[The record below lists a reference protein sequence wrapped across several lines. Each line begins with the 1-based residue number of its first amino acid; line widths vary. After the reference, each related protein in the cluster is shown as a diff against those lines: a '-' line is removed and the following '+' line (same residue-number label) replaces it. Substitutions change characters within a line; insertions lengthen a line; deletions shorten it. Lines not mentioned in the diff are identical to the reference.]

1 MVQHWRKGISM
12 AHITEKFF
20 DSKEA
25 LTVELS
31 ASLEKNLVSG
41 IEQDGRAV
49 LMVSGGS
56 SPAPAY
62 RHLSHLELDWKN
74 IDVAMVDERWV
85 DASHDKSNEAFIK
98 STLLQHHGAAAN
110 FITMKN
116 GAETAEQGSEEC
128 EKAYQQLKQTFDVTI
143 LGMGPDGHT
152 ASLFP
157 HADGLEFGLT
167 TTQLVC
173 AINAIESEVTG
184 SITERMTLT
193 LSAIAQSKVVKLLIS
208 GEEKLAV
215 YKAAKAGG
223 NVNDMPLRA
232 VLNHPTINIEVYWAP

>member
-1 MVQHWRKGISM
+1 M
-12 AHITEKFF
+12 AIVEKFF

-25 LTVELS
+25 LTHALS
-31 ASLEKNLVSG
+31 SSLEERLVSG
-41 IEQDGRAV
+41 IETDGRAV

-62 RHLSHLELDWKN
+62 KHLSNLALDWAS

-85 DASHDKSNEAFIK
+85 EASHDKSNEAFIK
-98 STLLQHHGAAAN
+98 NTLLQNHAAKAN

-116 GAETAEQGSEEC
+116 EASTAQQGSEAC
-128 EKAYQQLKQTFDVTI
+128 ESAYQSLKRPFDITI

-157 HADGLEFGLT
+157 HAQGLEQGLKT
-167 TTQLVC
+167 GDLVC
-173 AINAIESEVTG
+173 AINAIESDVTG
-184 SITERMTLT
+184 KITERMTLT
-193 LSAIAQSKVVKLLIS
+193 LNAIAQTKVVKLLIS

-223 NVNDMPLRA
+223 DVNDMPLRA
-232 VLNHPTINIEVYWAP
+232 VLNHPEINIEVYWAP

>member
-1 MVQHWRKGISM
+1 M
-12 AHITEKFF
+12 ATLVEKFF
-20 DSKEA
+20 NTKDE
-25 LTVELS
+25 LTAELS
-31 ASLEKNLVSG
+31 KTLEQSLREG
-41 IEQDGRAV
+41 IENDGRAV

-62 RHLSHLELDWKN
+62 KHLSTLDLDWKH

-85 DASHDKSNEAFIK
+85 ASTHEKSNEAFIK
-98 STLLQHHGAAAN
+98 ATLLQNYGADAN

-116 GAETAEQGSEEC
+116 SAATAQLGAQEC
-128 EKAYQQLKQTFDVTI
+128 EKLYAELKRPFDVTI

-157 HADGLEFGLT
+157 HSQGLEDGLN

-173 AINAIESEVTG
+173 AINAIESDVTG

-193 LSAIAQSKVVKLLIS
+193 LNAIAHSKVVKLLIS

-215 YKAAKAGG
+215 YKQAKAQGD
-223 NVNDMPLRA
+223 VKDMPLRA
-232 VLNHPTINIEVYWAP
+232 VLNHPNINVEVYWAP

>member
-1 MVQHWRKGISM
+1 M
-12 AHITEKFF
+12 ATITEKFF
-20 DSKEA
+20 DSKES
-25 LTVELS
+25 LTAELS
-31 ASLEKNLVSG
+31 ASLEARLVSG
-41 IEQDGRAV
+41 IKKEGRAS

-62 RHLSHLELDWKN
+62 KHLSNLELEWNK

-85 DASHDKSNEAFIK
+85 DADHEKSNEAFIK
-98 STLLQHHGAAAN
+98 STLLQNHASSAN

-116 GAETAEQGSEEC
+116 TAATALQGANEC
-128 EKAYQQLKQTFDVTI
+128 EQAYQQLNQPFDVTI

-157 HADGLEFGLT
+157 NADGLENGLT
-167 TTQLVC
+167 STNLVC
-173 AINAIESEVTG
+173 AINAIQSEVTG
-184 SITERMTLT
+184 TITERMTLT
-193 LSAIAQSKVVKLLIS
+193 LHAIAQSKVVKLLIS

-215 YKAAKAGG
+215 YKTAQAGG
-223 NVNDMPLRA
+223 GVNDMPLRA

>member
-1 MVQHWRKGISM
+1 M
-12 AHITEKFF
+12 ATIVEKFF
-20 DSKEA
+20 DSKDA
-25 LTVELS
+25 LTAELS
-31 ASLEKNLVSG
+31 ATLEQSLISG
-41 IEQDGRAV
+41 IEADGRAV

-62 RHLSHLELDWKN
+62 KHLSNLELDWKN

-85 DASHDKSNEAFIK
+85 DTEHNKSNEVFIK
-98 STLLQHHGAAAN
+98 STLLQNHGAAAN
-110 FITMKN
+110 FVTMKN
-116 GAETAEQGSEEC
+116 SAVTAEQGIAKC
-128 EKAYQQLKQTFDVTI
+128 EAAYQQLKRPFDVTI

-157 HADGLEFGLT
+157 HADGLQNGLET
-167 TTQLVC
+167 PQLVC
-173 AINAIESEVTG
+173 AINAIKSDVTG
-184 SITERMTLT
+184 DITQRMTLT

-223 NVNDMPLRA
+223 DVNDMPLRA
-232 VLNHPTINIEVYWAP
+232 ILNHPTINIEVYWAP

>member
-1 MVQHWRKGISM
+1 M
-12 AHITEKFF
+12 ATIVEKFF
-20 DSKEA
+20 ASKDE
-25 LTVELS
+25 LTAELS
-31 ASLEKNLVSG
+31 ASLEQRLVAG
-41 IEQDGRAV
+41 IKDDGRAV

-62 RHLSHLELDWKN
+62 KHLSNLDLDWQN

-85 DASHDKSNEAFIK
+85 DASHDKSNEAFIN
-98 STLLQHHGAAAN
+98 STLLQNKGAAAN

-116 GAETAEQGSEEC
+116 DALTAHNGIAQC
-128 EKAYQQLKQTFDVTI
+128 EAAYQTLKRPFDVTI

-157 HADGLEFGLT
+157 HADGLEHGLAT
-167 TTQLVC
+167 DDLVC
-173 AINAIESEVTG
+173 AINAIESDVTG
-184 SITERMTLT
+184 KITERMTLT
-193 LSAIAQSKVVKLLIS
+193 LAAIAHSKVVKLLIS

-215 YKAAKAGG
+215 YKQAKEGG
-223 NVNDMPLRA
+223 DVADMPLRA

>member
-1 MVQHWRKGISM
+1 M
-12 AHITEKFF
+12 ATIVEKFF
-20 DSKEA
+20 DSKDA
-25 LTVELS
+25 LTAELS
-31 ASLEKNLVSG
+31 ATLEQSLVDG
-41 IEQDGRAV
+41 IEASGRAV

-62 RHLSHLELDWKN
+62 KHLSNLALDWAK

-85 DASHDKSNEAFIK
+85 DAEHDKSNEAFIK
-98 STLLQHHGAAAN
+98 STLLQNHGADAN

-116 GAETAEQGSEEC
+116 SAATAQQGSAEC
-128 EKAYQQLKQTFDVTI
+128 EAAYQQLKRPFDVTI

-157 HADGLEFGLT
+157 HAKGLEYGLT
-167 TTQLVC
+167 TSDLVC
-173 AINAIESEVTG
+173 AINAIESDVTG

-193 LSAIAQSKVVKLLIS
+193 LAAIAQSKVVKLLIS

-215 YKAAKAGG
+215 YKTAKAGG
-223 NVNDMPLRA
+223 DVNDMPLRA
-232 VLNHPTINIEVYWAP
+232 VLNHPSINIEVYWAP

>member
-1 MVQHWRKGISM
+1 M
-12 AHITEKFF
+12 ANITEKFF
-20 DSKEA
+20 DTKEA
-25 LTVELS
+25 LTAELS
-31 ASLEKNLVSG
+31 ASLEQSLLSG

-62 RHLSHLELDWKN
+62 KHLSTLELDWKN
-74 IDVAMVDERWV
+74 IDIAMVDERWV
-85 DASHDKSNEAFIK
+85 DVDHEKSNEAFIK
-98 STLLQHHGAAAN
+98 STLLQNHAAGAN

-116 GAETAEQGSEEC
+116 AAATAEQGSEEC
-128 EKAYQQLKQTFDVTI
+128 EKAFQQLKKSFDVTI

-157 HADGLEFGLT
+157 HAQGLDHGLT
-167 TTQLVC
+167 TSQRVC
-173 AINAIESEVTG
+173 AINAIESDVTG

-223 NVNDMPLRA
+223 EVNDMPLRA

>member
-1 MVQHWRKGISM
+1 M
-12 AHITEKFF
+12 ATIVEKFF
-20 DSKEA
+20 DSKDA
-25 LTVELS
+25 LTAELS
-31 ASLEKNLVSG
+31 ATLEQSLVQG
-41 IEQDGRAV
+41 IETSGRAV

-62 RHLSHLELDWKN
+62 KHLSNLALDWAK

-85 DASHDKSNEAFIK
+85 DAEHEKSNEAFIK
-98 STLLQHHGAAAN
+98 STLLQNHGAAAN

-116 GAETAEQGSEEC
+116 SADTAQQGSGEC
-128 EKAYQQLKQTFDVTI
+128 EAAYQQLKRPFDVTI

-157 HADGLEFGLT
+157 HANGLEFGLT
-167 TTQLVC
+167 TSDLVC
-173 AINAIESEVTG
+173 AINAIESDVTG
-184 SITERMTLT
+184 CITERMTLT
-193 LSAIAQSKVVKLLIS
+193 LAAIAQSKVVKLLIS

-223 NVNDMPLRA
+223 DVNDMPLRA

>member
-1 MVQHWRKGISM
+1 M
-12 AHITEKFF
+12 ATIVEKFF
-20 DSKEA
+20 DSKDA
-25 LTVELS
+25 LTAELS
-31 ASLEKNLVSG
+31 TTLEQSLVNG
-41 IEQDGRAV
+41 IEADGRAV

-62 RHLSHLELDWKN
+62 KHLSNLALDWAK

-85 DASHDKSNEAFIK
+85 DAAHKKSNEAFIK
-98 STLLQHHGAAAN
+98 STLLQNHGAAAN

-116 GAETAEQGSEEC
+116 NAETAQQGSAEC
-128 EKAYQQLKQTFDVTI
+128 EAAYQQLKRPFDVTI

-157 HADGLEFGLT
+157 HAGGLQQGLET
-167 TTQLVC
+167 SQLVC

-184 SITERMTLT
+184 NITERMTLT
-193 LSAIAQSKVVKLLIS
+193 LAAIAQSKVVKLLIS
-208 GEEKLAV
+208 GEEKFAV

-223 NVNDMPLRA
+223 DENDMPLRA

>member
-1 MVQHWRKGISM
+1 M
-12 AHITEKFF
+12 ATIVEKFF
-20 DSKEA
+20 DSKDA
-25 LTVELS
+25 LTAELS
-31 ASLEKNLVSG
+31 ATLEQSLVSG
-41 IEQDGRAV
+41 IEADGRAV

-62 RHLSHLELDWKN
+62 KHLSNLALDWAK

-85 DASHDKSNEAFIK
+85 DAGHDKSNEAFIK
-98 STLLQHHGAAAN
+98 STLLQNHGAAAN

-116 GAETAEQGSEEC
+116 NAETAQQGSAEC
-128 EKAYQQLKQTFDVTI
+128 ETAYQQLKRPFDVTI

-157 HADGLEFGLT
+157 HADGLECGLT
-167 TTQLVC
+167 TSDLIC
-173 AINAIESEVTG
+173 AINAIESDVTG

-193 LSAIAQSKVVKLLIS
+193 LAAIAQSKVVKLLIS

-223 NVNDMPLRA
+223 DINDMPLRA